1 MEIFC
6 FLILGGST
14 EDIVVLDAA
23 PPSRTAV
30 LANGAVRMQSPFTT
44 PTSCGDAACRQLA
57 MPSPSGNARSS
68 VRPPSRDRRSSVPPR
83 ARQIFT
89 DPLIRNSTAYRLS
102 TLSVA
107 GGPRYSEAGEALSAF
122 RISKAR
128 CTLPSDRDRFLS
140 VIEAAYGDQSPFDG
154 AVRMLLAGGL
164 HQDARVRWSTSN
176 NRDSDQQ
183 SSLSSS
189 FVPQHPSSELRGAP
203 RTLSNERR
211 LTCMAVLA
219 KVLTRLGSARVT
231 TRDGRERTCRHGWEQ
246 SPQRQGEAFD
256 RTTCILSAYPNGGS
270 RGSVAML

>member
-1 MEIFC
+1 MVSPAPPSCRCVMEIFC

-122 RISKAR
+122 RISKVRAAIWLVEKAGEYFQGQDLASAGCVLYAR
-128 CTLPSDRDRFLS
+128 DFTPWL
-140 VIEAAYGDQSPFDG
+140 
-154 AVRMLLAGGL
+154 
-164 HQDARVRWSTSN
+164 DARISPPPFVLIPFL
-176 NRDSDQQ
+176 NRRVAH
-183 SSLSSS
+183 
-189 FVPQHPSSELRGAP
+189 F
-203 RTLSNERR
+203 
-211 LTCMAVLA
+211 
-219 KVLTRLGSARVT
+219 RVT
-231 TRDGRERTCRHGWEQ
+231 GIAS
-246 SPQRQGEAFD
+246 SP
-256 RTTCILSAYPNGGS
+256 
-270 RGSVAML
+270 